1 MMKVLLVST
10 VVIPDSVQTI
20 CIYLFSKCYNLTTI
34 TFSSGITSIHTQVFD
49 NNPNLTII
57 NVPWLEGEIA
67 NAPWVQ

>member
-1 MMKVLLVST
+1 M
-10 VVIPDSVQTI
+10 
-20 CIYLFSKCYNLTTI
+20 FSECHNLITI

-67 NAPWVQ
+67 NAPWGTINATINYNYES